1 MKRESKRRRRSKIMT
16 PTAIRESE
24 IMRPFWPRKVNS
36 KKSLANGHRKMTA
49 IIAMIVTRRAER
61 SLLSGFEIQ

>member
-1 MKRESKRRRRSKIMT
+1 MT